1 MQDGSKVMAQLKRFF
16 TAARVN
22 PLWSPPLLPVADAV
36 FIDILSG
43 RLHSAFLEKLHESDS
58 KHVLPSTVPEYTLYE
73 AALLGGSDVSV
84 TSARHEVMFAL
95 LHDTGRTWRMVESA
109 LQGAMFRQDPW
120 GFVLGRRSDPLP
132 LLPEFAAVRGL
143 RIDMSTGKSSL
154 LLARPSSNA
163 PALFSLDDVAAVL
176 ALQDSEPL
184 ALMLD
189 PPAQK
194 GVGMSEFPH
203 HPFQC
208 ASLSPSNQS
217 GGTGR
222 RVEEALVQAA
232 LAVQQLASGTEA
244 STVSHLQI

>member
-1 MQDGSKVMAQLKRFF
+1 MAQLKRFF
-16 TAARVN
+16 TAARLN

-58 KHVLPSTVPEYTLYE
+58 KHVLPSTVPEYTLFE
-73 AALLGGSDVSV
+73 AALLGGADVASP
-84 TSARHEVMFAL
+84 RHEVMFAL
-95 LHDTGRTWRMVESA
+95 LHDTGRTWADVEAA
-109 LQGAMFRQDPW
+109 LQGTLFRQDPW

-143 RIDMSTGKSSL
+143 RIDMATGRSSL

-163 PALFSLDDVAAVL
+163 PALFSLDDVAAML
-176 ALQDSEPL
+176 ALKDTEPL

-189 PPAQK
+189 PPTQRGA
-194 GVGMSEFPH
+194 GMSEFPH
-203 HPFQC
+203 HPFQR
-208 ASLSPSNQS
+208 ATVSPSNSS
-217 GGTGR
+217 GGLGQ

-232 LAVQQLASGTEA
+232 LALQQVASGTEVA
-244 STVSHLQI
+244 WLTDQG